1 MNSPLRHGP
10 PPPAATTGGG
20 GPWRIGSLT
29 IAHGLHPPNRAAGS
43 AALVLIPLAGT
54 LTVQQG
60 NLEHILRPPFT
71 LLHLPAGAPTVRCS
85 GFHGWRI
92 RIDSMALCRAA
103 GELVDHRVGP
113 ARIRR
118 QLGRMLQLCAQPGKE
133 REGMAL
139 LLKLL
144 DLCRQHP
151 PERGGL
157 AERIGLAGSLERL
170 LALQLCAELLHS
182 PLENPAGSPRDSRA
196 EILEQLLEWIRSH
209 QHRPIQLEEL
219 AQVSGYSQRSLRN
232 LFQERFG
239 CSPVQWIRR
248 ERLTAARDQ
257 LLSPA
262 ADTTVSAVAASVG
275 YRHLSQFSRD
285 FQQCHGRRPS
295 EVLREGL
302 RQCG

>member
-1 MNSPLRHGP
+1 MSSPLRQGS
-10 PPPAATTGGG
+10 PPAVAAA
-20 GPWRIGSLT
+20 GPWRIGRLA
-29 IAHGLHPPNRAAGS
+29 IAHGLHAPSRAAGAS
-43 AALVLIPLAGT
+43 AQVLIPLAST
-54 LTVQQG
+54 LTVRQG
-60 NLEHILRPPFT
+60 NLEHILQPPFT
-71 LLHLPAGAPTVRCS
+71 LLHLPAGVPEVRCS
-85 GFHGWRI
+85 GFQGWRI
-92 RIDSMALCRAA
+92 GINSAALCRAA

-113 ARIRR
+113 TRIRR
-118 QLGRMLQLCAQPGKE
+118 QLGRLLLLRAQAGKE

-139 LLKLL
+139 LLQLL

-182 PLENPAGSPRDSRA
+182 PLENPAGTPRDSRA
-196 EILEQLLEWIRSH
+196 EILEQLLEWIRRH

-219 AQVSGYSQRSLRN
+219 ARVSGYSQRSLRN

-239 CSPVQWIRR
+239 CSPVQWMRR
-248 ERLTAARDQ
+248 ERLNAARDQ

-262 ADTTVSAVAASVG
+262 ADTTVSTVAASVG
-275 YRHLSQFSRD
+275 YQHLSQFSRD

-302 RQCG
+302 RGGG